1 MKIKSFFISLTIVL
15 SVLSTDVSA
24 QLFVNGR
31 NVNVLDSAQ
40 VIELTAVNNLI
51 HRVSKNAN
59 WYDVDYGQSTFDDNL
74 FKYQI
79 TDSSNNMI
87 KFGNTIQVVNFIIS
101 KGWEV
106 LNVVYF
112 YTPASR
118 GSDGVPYYK
127 YIFKKIK

>member
-1 MKIKSFFISLTIVL
+1 MTFLLVLTFILCTTSIHT
-15 SVLSTDVSA
+15 SA

-31 NVNVLDSAQ
+31 NVNVLDSVQ

-51 HRVSKNAN
+51 HRVSKNSN

-79 TDSSNNMI
+79 TDSSNNVI
-87 KFGNTIQVVNFIIS
+87 KFGNTIQLVNFIIS
-101 KGWEV
+101 TGWEM

-112 YTPASR
+112 YTPPSR

-127 YIFKKIK
+127 YIFKKIKH